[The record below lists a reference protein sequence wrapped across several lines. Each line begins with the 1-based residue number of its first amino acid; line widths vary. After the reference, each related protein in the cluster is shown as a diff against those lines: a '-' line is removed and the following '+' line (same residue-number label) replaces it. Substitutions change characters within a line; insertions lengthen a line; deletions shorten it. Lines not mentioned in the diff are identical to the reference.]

1 MKKRI
6 YIAYTG
12 GTIGMHRSP
21 RGYVV
26 MPGFARLIEEKIPP
40 RLSGEM
46 PDYDLHEYPTQLDSS
61 NIVPADWLAIA
72 RDIANR
78 YDDYDGFVV
87 LHGTD
92 TMAYTASALS
102 FMLRGLGKPVII
114 TGSQIPLS
122 ETRNDAQD
130 NLVTA
135 IELACD
141 FAIPEVCLYFNGR
154 LLRGNRSLKVK
165 ATGFDAFDSP
175 NCPWLAQIGIHIE
188 LNHRVLMPRP
198 RATTFELPQSYGENR
213 VIPVHLFPGITGA
226 FIDAV
231 TQSPCRGLLL
241 RSFGVGNAP
250 DNNPEFLDALARAN
264 DRGIIIINL
273 SQCLQGGVDQGSYA
287 TGSALANAGVI
298 SGGDMTLE
306 AAFTKLHHLF
316 ACGLD
321 EHRIG
326 RLMQQNLCGELSESA
341 N

>member
-21 RGYVV
+21 NGYVLK
-26 MPGFARLIEEKIPP
+26 PGFARLIEDKIPP

-46 PDYDLHEYPTQLDSS
+46 PDYDLHEYPTPIDSS
-61 NIVPADWLAIA
+61 NIVPADWLRVA
-72 RDIANR
+72 RDIVDR
-78 YDDYDGFVV
+78 YQDYDGFVV

-102 FMLRGLGKPVII
+102 FMLQGLDKPVIV

-122 ETRNDAQD
+122 EVRNDAQD

-141 FAIPEVCLYFNGR
+141 FHIPEVCLYFNGR

-165 ATGFDAFDSP
+165 TTGFDAFDSP
-175 NCPWLAQIGIHIE
+175 NFPWLAQIGIHIE
-188 LNHRVLMPRP
+188 LNHRVLLPHP
-198 RATTFELPQSYGENR
+198 PATQFELPDSYATHQ
-213 VIPVHLFPGITGA
+213 VVPLQLFPGISA
-226 FIDAV
+226 DLIDSI
-231 TQSPCRGLLL
+231 TQQSCRGLIL
-241 RSFGVGNAP
+241 RTYGVGNAP
-250 DNNPEFLDALARAN
+250 DNDPALLDALSRAN
-264 DRGIIIINL
+264 KRGIIILNL
-273 SQCLQGGVDQGSYA
+273 SQCLQGGVHQGSYA

-316 ACGLD
+316 SCGLD
-321 EHRIG
+321 EDKIRQKI
-326 RLMQQNLCGELSESA
+326 QSNLCGELSDIET
-341 N
+341 

>member
-21 RGYVV
+21 KGYVV

-46 PDYDLHEYPTQLDSS
+46 PDYDLHEYPNQIDSS

-72 RDIANR
+72 RDIASR
-78 YDDYDGFVV
+78 YHDYDGFVV

-102 FMLRGLGKPVII
+102 FMLQGLAKPVIV

-135 IELACD
+135 IELACG

-175 NCPWLAQIGIHIE
+175 NYPWLAQIGIHIE
-188 LNHRVLMPRP
+188 PNHNALMKAPA
-198 RATTFELPQSYGENR
+198 ATRFELPDDYATNR
-213 VIPVHLFPGITGA
+213 VIPIQLFPGISGEL
-226 FIDAV
+226 IDAV
-231 TQSPCRGLLL
+231 TTLNCRGLIL
-241 RSFGVGNAP
+241 RSYGVGNAP
-250 DNNPEFLDALARAN
+250 DNDPGLLNALARAN
-264 DRGIIIINL
+264 ARGTIILNL
-273 SQCLQGGVDQGSYA
+273 SQCLQGGVHQGSYA
-287 TGSALANAGVI
+287 TGSALSSAGVI

-316 ACGLD
+316 ACGL
-321 EHRIG
+321 EEQKIRE
-326 RLMQQNLCGELSESA
+326 LMARNLCGELSEHTS
-341 N
+341 